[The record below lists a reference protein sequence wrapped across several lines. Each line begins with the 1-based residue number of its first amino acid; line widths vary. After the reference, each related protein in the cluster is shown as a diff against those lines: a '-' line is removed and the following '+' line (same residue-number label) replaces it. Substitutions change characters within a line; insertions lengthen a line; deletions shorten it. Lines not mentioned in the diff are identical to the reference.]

1 MGEKISLV
9 YGALCT
15 ATVLLQVLGSTMK
28 WHFITFYVAVVFLF
42 RMETGLLI
50 ARADVGA
57 TILCGFTKPGNSFRI
72 NKRTCERL
80 SEGAP
85 LQSVAQE
92 WCAPAIYQFFPGPC
106 DGFSAAYIG
115 GVVMMISLCLNWI
128 FLSVSLYL
136 LWSYMKGDHK
146 QRYRQY
152 SLALSAVGTLIM
164 LAALLFY
171 SFFVVQRLDSI
182 ATGGIGLA
190 LTANQGTGISYGFWI
205 IMVSMVFQLTA
216 NLLFLCVAKG
226 DELSEEERQLMKAGN
241 EVDKLYASI
250 ETPTSLAP
258 QPAFAAP
265 VYGGMQG
272 TPGMQYQTMQV
283 GDGAPSVAY
292 MPPPSEGSF
301 GLPPPTTSW

>member
-1 MGEKISLV
+1 MGEKIFHV
-9 YGALCT
+9 YGSLCS
-15 ATVLLQVLGSTMK
+15 ASVLLQVIGSTMK

-42 RMETGLLI
+42 RMETGLLTSK
-50 ARADVGA
+50 ADVGA
-57 TILCGFTKPGNSFRI
+57 TILCGFTKPGKAFRI
-72 NKRTCERL
+72 NRRMCDRL

-85 LQSVAQE
+85 LQAVAQE

-128 FLSVSLYL
+128 FLSASLFL

-152 SLALSAVGTLIM
+152 SLALSAAGTLIM
-164 LAALLFY
+164 LIALFFY
-171 SFFVVQRLDSI
+171 GFFVVQRMDSI
-182 ATGGIGLA
+182 AAGGIGLA
-190 LTANQGTGISYGFWI
+190 LSANQGTGISYGFWI
-205 IMVSMVFQLTA
+205 ILVSMVFQVTA
-216 NLLFLCVAKG
+216 NLLFFCIAKG
-226 DELSEEERQLMKAGN
+226 DELSEEERQLMKAGH
-241 EVDKLYASI
+241 EVDKLYASV
-250 ETPTSLAP
+250 EAPKPLAP
-258 QPAFAAP
+258 QPTFAAP

-272 TPGMQYQTMQV
+272 MQPMQV
-283 GDGAPSVAY
+283 GYGAPTVAY